1 MKDDLKM
8 KLGDRKVLKSYVDY
22 IGSLNK
28 SKKKDSKKNDE
39 KKNIKQ
45 RRGSLS
51 VQKKKESLLNS
62 ITQSIEH

>member
-28 SKKKDSKKNDE
+28 TKKKDSKKND
-39 KKNIKQ
+39 
-45 RRGSLS
+45 
-51 VQKKKESLLNS
+51 
-62 ITQSIEH
+62 

>member
-28 SKKKDSKKNDE
+28 TKKKDSKKNDE
-39 KKNIKQ
+39 KNIKQ